1 MAFFVPDLNRPTEQK
16 INSVISCGN
25 FCKWAYVLVIYSLLN
40 RPAVLSFH
48 LKGNSDGIDGWDTR
62 LRLEGRNCYD
72 VEARAIK

>member
-1 MAFFVPDLNRPTEQK
+1 M
-16 INSVISCGN
+16 
-25 FCKWAYVLVIYSLLN
+25 LVIYSLLN